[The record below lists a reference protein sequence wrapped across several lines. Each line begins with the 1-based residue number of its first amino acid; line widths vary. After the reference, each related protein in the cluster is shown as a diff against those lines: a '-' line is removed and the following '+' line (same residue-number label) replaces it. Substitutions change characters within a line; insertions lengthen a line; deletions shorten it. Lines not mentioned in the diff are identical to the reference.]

1 MARGTLYLI
10 PTGLGSTGAG
20 DLLPP
25 CTLEAARRTRYF
37 IAENAKTARAFLK
50 DIAHP
55 EPLQSLRIEVLDEHT
70 PPTLAATLLEPL
82 EAGMDAGLI
91 SEAGCPAVADPGA
104 TLVREAHARGLNVAP
119 LVGPSALLLALMA
132 SGMNGQ
138 RFAFHGYLPVERAA
152 RDRKIAELEADSAKH
167 GFTQLFIEAPYRNQA
182 LYDAILRTCRPDTLL
197 CLATELTLSGESV
210 HTRAVAEWKLE
221 RPQLDRKP
229 TVFLIYRETRVNGR

>member
-10 PTGLGSTGAG
+10 PTGLGSSAAG
-20 DLLPP
+20 NLLAP
-25 CTLEAARRTRYF
+25 CTLEAARGLHYF

-55 EPLQSLRIEVLDEHT
+55 QPVQSLRIEVLDEHT
-70 PPTLAATLLEPL
+70 PPARAAALLEPV
-82 EAGMDAGLI
+82 EAGTDAGLI

-104 TLVREAHARGLNVAP
+104 MLVREAHARALKVVP
-119 LVGPSALLLALMA
+119 LVGPSALLLALMS

-138 RFAFHGYLPVERAA
+138 RFAFHGYLPVERTA
-152 RDRKIAELEADSAKH
+152 RDRKIAELEADSARH

-197 CLATELTLSGESV
+197 CLATDLTLTGQSV
-210 HTRAVAEWKLE
+210 DTRPVAEWKRE
-221 RPQLDRKP
+221 RPQLGRRP
-229 TVFLIYRETRVNGR
+229 TVFLIYRESRVTAR

>member
-10 PTGLGSTGAG
+10 PTGLGSAG
-20 DLLPP
+20 VGNLLPP

-70 PPTLAATLLEPL
+70 PPTHAAKLLEPL
-82 EAGMDAGLI
+82 EAGTDAGLI

-104 TLVREAHARGLNVAP
+104 TLVREAHVRGVKVVP

-152 RDRKIAELEADSAKH
+152 RDRKIAALEADSAKH

-182 LYDAILRTCRPDTLL
+182 LYDAILRRCRPDTLL
-197 CLATELTLSGESV
+197 CVATDLTLSAESV
-210 HTRAVAEWKLE
+210 HTHAIADWKRE
-221 RPQLDRKP
+221 RPQLDRNP
-229 TVFLIYRETRVNGR
+229 TVFLIYREARVTGR